1 MLMGSFWLGLLGAMG
16 QDWERRNVRGTKL
29 FHREMVGSKSGMT
42 RPEGGG
48 EEEMRRKWWFVGEH
62 TQGM

>member
-1 MLMGSFWLGLLGAMG
+1 MG